1 MINMTMTTMKSL
13 ILSVMVMVAIKRG
26 VLLYRFK
33 LIESLLVG
41 KEKEGLQFCS

>member
-1 MINMTMTTMKSL
+1 MIMTMTTIKSL
-13 ILSVMVMVAIKRG
+13 TLSVMVMVVIKRE

-41 KEKEGLQFCS
+41 KAEESL

>member
-1 MINMTMTTMKSL
+1 MTMATIKLLT
-13 ILSVMVMVAIKRG
+13 LSVMVMVVIKKG

-41 KEKEGLQFCS
+41 QAKEGLQFCC

>member
-1 MINMTMTTMKSL
+1 MTMATIKSL
-13 ILSVMVMVAIKRG
+13 TLSVMVMVVIKKG

-41 KEKEGLQFCS
+41 KAKEGLQFCC